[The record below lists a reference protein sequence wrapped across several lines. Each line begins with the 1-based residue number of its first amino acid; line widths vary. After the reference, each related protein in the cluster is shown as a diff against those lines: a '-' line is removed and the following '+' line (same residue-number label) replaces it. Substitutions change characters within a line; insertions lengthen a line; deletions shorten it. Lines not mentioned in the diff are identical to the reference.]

1 MQLDGGSKIYLEEE
15 EDLGEE
21 QEEKEELGD
30 GSMIHLVQDLSGGG
44 GGLSEEQKGRT
55 WWRSIRTFVA
65 Y

>member
-1 MQLDGGSKIYLEEE
+1 MVQLDGGSKIYLVEE

-21 QEEKEELGD
+21 QEELGD

-65 Y
+65 

>member
-1 MQLDGGSKIYLEEE
+1 MVQLDGGSKIYLVEE

-21 QEEKEELGD
+21 HEELGD
-30 GSMIHLVQDLSGGG
+30 GSMIHLVQDLSGGR

-65 Y
+65 

>member
-1 MQLDGGSKIYLEEE
+1 VQLDGGSKIYLVEE

-21 QEEKEELGD
+21 QEELGD

-65 Y
+65 

>member
-1 MQLDGGSKIYLEEE
+1 MQLDGGSKIYLVEE

-55 WWRSIRTFVA
+55 
-65 Y
+65 

>member
-1 MQLDGGSKIYLEEE
+1 MVQLDGGSKIYLVGE

-55 WWRSIRTFVA
+55 WWRSIRKFVA
-65 Y
+65 

>member
-1 MQLDGGSKIYLEEE
+1 MQLDGGSKIYLVGE

-21 QEEKEELGD
+21 QEKEELGD
-30 GSMIHLVQDLSGGG
+30 GSMIHLVQDLSGGR

-65 Y
+65 